1 MASFKRNIKR
11 NSKKIVSTV
20 LISAMCLGGGAA
32 AFADNTQS
40 TGNTANNSS
49 NTATSTVTNAVSI
62 FSDVKSGFWAEKHI
76 YKLASQ
82 GIILGDKG
90 NFRPSDS
97 VTQQEAITMAIR
109 FMNMENSLGSGD
121 SAPTDL
127 KVDNYF
133 KPYLELAIKQNLIQ
147 KNEEL
152 KLTGEK
158 ETWGKKKASR
168 EWVAKIL
175 VRAIGQETQAK
186 QVANVASTFVDAN
199 NISSEN
205 KGYVNLAVQ
214 LELANGVAGN
224 KFDPKGNVTRAQMA
238 TFLSR
243 GGDHFDAKYST
254 SFEGVVTEL
263 SDSTITLLVDG
274 KLKSFKLD
282 NRSVYFT
289 KDSENKI
296 AQADLKLYTKVLVI
310 DKVGSA
316 AYVEVRDA
324 KQQLTS
330 TEGTLLRV
338 LDKNRLLLLIDNDSV
353 TYTYD
358 DSTVFTDQ
366 NGVKI
371 KATDLV
377 PDSTLV
383 VQRETYSGLN
393 KPVVV
398 QVKSAVVN
406 ANDTG
411 VIEQIDTKNNTITI
425 KNSAGKTETFKLD
438 SSSLVRYQTQIL
450 TLADLK
456 ADMSI
461 KYSVKNSIIDA
472 IEINKGVERTVK
484 GTLLSVTGTSF
495 IAYNNSAGV
504 AEYKKLV
511 DKPVIEIKGI
521 TDAKLSDLI
530 ADDKGGDN
538 IELTISADEQVSRIV
553 VLGRQSEQLA
563 EATIVGKYDPKL
575 KALMVIDSS
584 KKLHAFKLDD
594 KTKVEYNS
602 SQPTLSGAESLLTE
616 GRKISLTYIGDRIL
630 SLSVVYKYEGT
641 FVSSNATAKTVT
653 IQIADG
659 STVTIPYQGTQPSV
673 SLYGK
678 ANATI
683 SDLRVGDGV
692 SMILN
697 TNQDTLQTL
706 AIKSA
711 AQFEVVSVNSS
722 TNRIRVLNNNSVSED
737 IYVDGATITD
747 ANGVVLKV
755 SDLYQGQIVNI
766 SFAGRT
772 ASAVQV
778 VNLTLGKVL
787 AVDNNTLQIKTFAG
801 ATESFAASNIKV
813 IKSNGISNGV
823 AVLNT
828 SDHVEVRKSP
838 EGQIVVKV
846 LTALERKVS
855 RYDNINKE
863 ILVIRASLSDN
874 NYRFAVSADTYVHQG
889 DTTISVQTL
898 KENDKIVLY
907 FNGDKLVEV
916 EKQ

>member
-11 NSKKIVSTV
+11 NSKKLVSSV
-20 LISAMCLGGGAA
+20 LISAMCLSGGVA
-32 AFADNTQS
+32 AFADNTS
-40 TGNTANNSS
+40 TTGNTSNNSS
-49 NTATSTVTNAVSI
+49 NTASNTVANAVSI

-109 FMNMENSLGSGD
+109 FMNMEKSLGSGEA
-121 SAPTDL
+121 APTDL

-133 KPYLELAIKQNLIQ
+133 KPYLELALKQNLIQ
-147 KNEEL
+147 KDEEL
-152 KLTGEK
+152 KLTGAK

-175 VRAIGQETQAK
+175 VRAIGQESQAK
-186 QVANVASTFVDAN
+186 LAANAASNFADAK
-199 NISSEN
+199 NISNEN
-205 KGYVNLAVQ
+205 KGYVNVAVQ

-238 TFLSR
+238 TFLGR
-243 GGDHFDAKYST
+243 GGEHFDAKYST

-263 SDSTITLLVDG
+263 TDSTITLLVDG

-289 KDSENKI
+289 KDSETKI
-296 AQADLKLYTKVLVI
+296 AKADIQLFTKVLVI

-338 LDKNRLLLLIDNDSV
+338 LDKNRLLMLVDNESV

-358 DSTVFTDQ
+358 NSTVFTDQ
-366 NGVKI
+366 NGTKI
-371 KATDLV
+371 KSSDLI

-393 KPVVV
+393 KPVIV

-411 VIEQIDTKNNTITI
+411 VVDQIDTKNNTITI
-425 KNSAGKTETFKLD
+425 KNSAGQAETFKLD

-456 ADMSI
+456 SGMSI
-461 KYSVKNSIIDA
+461 KYSVKNSIVDA
-472 IEINKGVERTVK
+472 IEINKGVERTVT
-484 GTLLSVTGTSF
+484 GTLLSVDGTAF
-495 IAYNNSAGV
+495 ITYSNSAG
-504 AEYKKLV
+504 ALETKNLV
-511 DKPVIEIKGI
+511 DKPVVEITGI

-530 ADDKGGDN
+530 ADVRGGDK
-538 IELTISADEQVSRIV
+538 IELTISADEQVSKIV

-563 EATIVGKYDPKL
+563 EATVSKYDPKL
-575 KALMVIDSS
+575 KALMVIDSA

-594 KTKVEYNS
+594 KTKLEYNS
-602 SQPTLSGAESLLTE
+602 AQPTLAGAESLLTE
-616 GRKISLTYIGDRIL
+616 GRKISLTVIGDRVL
-630 SLSVVYKYEGT
+630 SLSIVYKYDGT
-641 FVSSNATAKTVT
+641 FVSANTAAKTVT
-653 IQIADG
+653 IQVADG
-659 STVTIPYQGTQPSV
+659 STVTVPYQGSQPPV

-678 ANATI
+678 SNATV
-683 SDLRVGDGV
+683 SDLRVGDAV
-692 SMILN
+692 TLVLS

-706 AIKSA
+706 AVKSA
-711 AQFEVVSVNSS
+711 AQFEIVSVNSS
-722 TNRIRVLNNNSVSED
+722 TNRIRVMDNNSAIDE
-737 IYVDGATITD
+737 IYVDGTTITD
-747 ANGVVLKV
+747 YNGVILKV
-755 SDLYQGQIVNI
+755 ADLTQGQTVNI
-766 SFAGRT
+766 NFSGRT
-772 ASAVQV
+772 ANAVQV
-778 VNLTLGKVL
+778 VKLTLGKVL
-787 AVDNNTLQIKTFAG
+787 SVDNNTLQIKSFAG
-801 ATESFAASNIKV
+801 GTESFATNNIKV
-813 IKSNGISNGV
+813 IKNNGVSNGI

-838 EGQIVVKV
+838 EGQVVVKV
-846 LTALERKVS
+846 LTALERKVA
-855 RYDNINKE
+855 RYDNFNKE
-863 ILVIRASLSDN
+863 ILVIRSSLSDN

>member
-1 MASFKRNIKR
+1 MASYKRNIKR

-20 LISAMCLGGGAA
+20 LISAMCLSGGGA
-32 AFADNTQS
+32 AFADNTPT
-40 TGNTANNSS
+40 TGTTVNNSS
-49 NTATSTVTNAVSI
+49 NKATNAVTNAVSI

-109 FMNMENSLGSGD
+109 FMNMEKSLGSGD
-121 SAPTDL
+121 SAPTEL

-133 KPYLELAIKQNLIQ
+133 KPYLELALKQNLIQ
-147 KNEEL
+147 KNEEQ

-175 VRAIGQETQAK
+175 VRAIGQESQAK
-186 QVANVASTFVDAN
+186 QVANVSSTFVDAN
-199 NISSEN
+199 NISNEN

-214 LELANGVAGN
+214 LQLANGVAGN

-274 KLKSFKLD
+274 TLKSFKLD

-316 AYVEVRDA
+316 AYVEIRDA

-330 TEGTLLRV
+330 TEGTLLTA
-338 LDKNRLLLLIDNDSV
+338 LTNNRLVMLVENESV

-358 DSTVFTDQ
+358 NSTVFTDQ
-366 NGVKI
+366 NGTKI
-371 KATDLV
+371 KPTDLV
-377 PDSTLV
+377 RDSTLV

-406 ANDTG
+406 LNDTG
-411 VIEQIDTKNNTITI
+411 IVEQIDTKNNTITI

-450 TLADLK
+450 SLTDLK
-456 ADMSI
+456 PDMSI

-472 IEINKGVERTVK
+472 IEINKGVERTVT

-511 DKPVIEIKGI
+511 DKPIIEIKGI

-538 IELTISADEQVSRIV
+538 IELTISADEQVSCIV

-602 SQPTLSGAESLLTE
+602 SQPTLTGAESLLTE

-659 STVTIPYQGTQPSV
+659 STVTVPYQSTQPSV

-722 TNRIRVLNNNSVSED
+722 TNRIRVVDNNSVGED

-755 SDLYQGQIVNI
+755 SDLYQGQTVNI

-778 VNLTLGKVL
+778 VKLTLGKVL

-801 ATESFAASNIKV
+801 GTESFAANNVKV
-813 IKSNGISNGV
+813 IKSNGISNGI
-823 AVLNT
+823 AVLST

-838 EGQIVVKV
+838 EGQVVVKV
-846 LTALERKVS
+846 LSSLERKVF
-855 RYDNINKE
+855 RYDNLNKE
-863 ILVIRASLSDN
+863 ILVVRPSLNDN

-898 KENDKIVLY
+898 KENDNIVLY

>member
-11 NSKKIVSTV
+11 NSKKIVSSV
-20 LISAMCLGGGAA
+20 LISAMCLSGGVA
-32 AFADNTQS
+32 AFADNTS
-40 TGNTANNSS
+40 TTGNTSNNSS
-49 NTATSTVTNAVSI
+49 NTASSKVTNAVSI

-90 NFRPSDS
+90 KFRPSDS

-109 FMNMENSLGSGD
+109 FMNMEKSLGSGED
-121 SAPTDL
+121 ALTDL

-133 KPYLELAIKQNLIQ
+133 KPYLELALKQNLIQ
-147 KNEEL
+147 KDEEL
-152 KLTGEK
+152 KLTGAK

-175 VRAIGQETQAK
+175 VRAIGQESQAK
-186 QVANVASTFVDAN
+186 LAANETSNFADAK
-199 NISSEN
+199 NISNEN
-205 KGYVNLAVQ
+205 KGYVNVAVQ

-238 TFLSR
+238 TFLGR
-243 GGDHFDAKYST
+243 GGEHFDAKYST

-263 SDSTITLLVDG
+263 TDSTITLLVDG
-274 KLKSFKLD
+274 KLRSFKLD

-289 KDSENKI
+289 KDSETKV
-296 AQADLKLYTKVLVI
+296 AKADLQLYTKVLVI

-324 KQQLTS
+324 KQQLSS

-338 LDKNRLLLLIDNDSV
+338 LDKNRLLMLVDNESV

-358 DSTVFTDQ
+358 NSTVFTDQ
-366 NGVKI
+366 NGTKI
-371 KATDLV
+371 KPTDLN

-393 KPVVV
+393 KPVIV

-411 VIEQIDTKNNTITI
+411 VVEQIDTENNTITI
-425 KNSAGKTETFKLD
+425 KNSADNTETFKLD

-456 ADMSI
+456 EGMSI
-461 KYSVKNSIIDA
+461 KYSVKNSIVDT
-472 IEINKGVERTVK
+472 IEINKGVERTVT
-484 GTLLSVTGTSF
+484 GTLLNVDRTALIT
-495 IAYNNSAGV
+495 YNNSAG
-504 AEYKKLV
+504 AIETKKLV
-511 DKPVIEIKGI
+511 DKPVVEIKGI
-521 TDAKLSDLI
+521 TEAKLSDLI
-530 ADDKGGDN
+530 SDDNGGDK
-538 IELTISADEQVSRIV
+538 IELTINADDQVSKIV

-563 EATIVGKYDPKL
+563 EATVSKYDPKL
-575 KALMVIDSS
+575 KALMVIDSA

-602 SQPTLSGAESLLTE
+602 AKPTLAGAESLLTE
-616 GRKISLTYIGDRIL
+616 GRKISLTVIGDRVL
-630 SLSVVYKYEGT
+630 SLSVVYKYDGT
-641 FVSSNATAKTVT
+641 FVSANTAAKTVT
-653 IQIADG
+653 IQVADG
-659 STVTIPYQGTQPSV
+659 STVTVPYQGTQPAV

-678 ANATI
+678 NATI
-683 SDLRVGDGV
+683 SDLRVGDAV
-692 SMILN
+692 TLVLS

-706 AIKSA
+706 AVKSA

-722 TNRIRVLNNNSVSED
+722 TNRIRVLNNNSVIED
-737 IYVDGATITD
+737 IYVDGTTITD
-747 ANGVVLKV
+747 YNGVILKV
-755 SDLYQGQIVNI
+755 ADLTQGQTINI
-766 SFAGRT
+766 NFSGRT
-772 ASAVQV
+772 ATAVQV
-778 VNLTLGKVL
+778 VKLTLGKVL
-787 AVDNNTLQIKTFAG
+787 SVDNNTLQIKSFAG
-801 ATESFAASNIKV
+801 GTESFATNNVKV
-813 IKSNGISNGV
+813 NKNNRVSNGITL
-823 AVLNT
+823 LNT

-838 EGQIVVKV
+838 EGQVVVKV
-846 LTALERKVS
+846 LTSLERKVA
-855 RYDNINKE
+855 RYDNFNKE
-863 ILVIRASLSDN
+863 ILVIRSSLSDN

>member
-11 NSKKIVSTV
+11 NSKKLVSTV
-20 LISAMCLGGGAA
+20 LISAMCLSGGVA
-32 AFADNTQS
+32 AFADNTS
-40 TGNTANNSS
+40 TTGNTSNNSS
-49 NTATSTVTNAVSI
+49 NTATNAVSI
-62 FSDVKSGFWAEKHI
+62 FNDVKSGFWAEKHI

-90 NFRPSDS
+90 NFRPGDS

-109 FMNMENSLGSGD
+109 FMNMENSLGSGEA
-121 SAPTDL
+121 APTDL

-133 KPYLELAIKQNLIQ
+133 KPYLELALKQNLIQ

-152 KLTGEK
+152 KLTGAK

-175 VRAIGQETQAK
+175 VRAIGQESQAK
-186 QVANVASTFVDAN
+186 LAANTASTFADAN
-199 NISSEN
+199 NISNEN

-243 GGDHFDAKYST
+243 GGEHFDAKYST

-289 KDSENKI
+289 KDSETKI
-296 AQADLKLYTKVLVI
+296 AKADVQLFTKVLVI

-338 LDKNRLLLLIDNDSV
+338 LDKNRLLMLVDNESV

-366 NGVKI
+366 NGTKI
-371 KATDLV
+371 KASDLI

-383 VQRETYSGLN
+383 VKRETYSGLN

-411 VIEQIDTKNNTITI
+411 VVEQVDTTNNTITI
-425 KNSAGKTETFKLD
+425 KNSAGNTETFKLD

-450 TLADLK
+450 TLADVK
-456 ADMSI
+456 SGMSI
-461 KYSVKNSIIDA
+461 KYSVKNSIVDA
-472 IEINKGVERTVK
+472 IEINKGVERTVT
-484 GTLLSVTGTSF
+484 GTLLSVDGIAF
-495 IAYNNSAGV
+495 ITYSNSAGTPEV
-504 AEYKKLV
+504 KKLA
-511 DKPVIEIKGI
+511 DKPVVEITGI

-530 ADDKGGDN
+530 ADVRGGDK
-538 IELTISADEQVSRIV
+538 IELTISADEQVSKIV
-553 VLGRQSEQLA
+553 VLGRQSEQLT
-563 EATIVGKYDPKL
+563 EATVSKYDAKL
-575 KALMVIDSS
+575 KALMVIDSN

-602 SQPTLSGAESLLTE
+602 AQPTLAGAESLLTE
-616 GRKISLTYIGDRIL
+616 GRKISLTVIGDRVL
-630 SLSVVYKYEGT
+630 SLSVVYKYDGT
-641 FVSSNATAKTVT
+641 FVSANTAAKTVT
-653 IQIADG
+653 IQVADG
-659 STVTIPYQGTQPSV
+659 STVTVPYQGTQPPV

-678 ANATI
+678 SSATI
-683 SDLRVGDGV
+683 SDLRVGDAV
-692 SMILN
+692 TLVLS

-706 AIKSA
+706 AVKSA
-711 AQFEVVSVNSS
+711 VQFEIVSVNSS
-722 TNRIRVLNNNSVSED
+722 TNRIRVLDSNSVIDE
-737 IYVDGATITD
+737 IYVDGTTITD
-747 ANGVVLKV
+747 YNGVILKV
-755 SDLYQGQIVNI
+755 ADLAQGQTVNI
-766 SFAGRT
+766 NFSGRT
-772 ASAVQV
+772 ANSVQV
-778 VNLTLGKVL
+778 VKLTLGKVL
-787 AVDNNTLQIKTFAG
+787 SVDNNTLQIKTFAG
-801 ATESFAASNIKV
+801 GTESFATNNVKV
-813 IKSNGISNGV
+813 IKNNGVSNGIG
-823 AVLNT
+823 VLNT

-838 EGQIVVKV
+838 EGQVVVKV
-846 LTALERKVS
+846 LTSLERKVS
-855 RYDNINKE
+855 RYDNLNKE
-863 ILVIRASLSDN
+863 ILVIRSSLSDN
-874 NYRFAVSADTYVHQG
+874 NYRFAVTADTYVHQG